1 MLKLR
6 QKRTIGVQL
15 GNMTVEDSDH
25 LLMDVNQIDFLD
37 DATAQTGD
45 CMADDY
51 DEQFYERDLA
61 SGAIVVPM
69 TLNEQPIEKH
79 GEKLPLKFR
88 LGPVSSQNMGF
99 ITAEGKYKLYPV
111 KIPRVD
117 TTKEFTTYVSS
128 LFEIYRDL
136 GDDRV
141 FNVPTIG
148 VVNSNFAKEH
158 NATVNLAM
166 EAILNEL
173 EVFIN
178 STKDLNGRLN
188 RFYELEES
196 LTILNCLRTIYFTL
210 DGQDVEENR
219 PKFIESLLNWIN
231 RSDGEP
237 DEEYIEQVFSFNG
250 STPGKKVFE
259 IQYFWKLINQLVLRG
274 LLPQAI
280 GCIERSDLLSYL
292 EGTCAVS
299 FDAIG
304 DSIELLKQ
312 YPRDSSSA
320 FREWKNLVLKLGQ
333 AFGSSATNI
342 SGELRD
348 YIEDFL
354 LVIGGNQRKIL
365 QYSRTWYESFCG
377 FLLYYIPS
385 LELSTEYL
393 EISLE
398 SNPVDVTNNWEQSCV
413 DIISGKIHSIL
424 PVMES
429 LDSCTAAFTA
439 MICEAKGLIENV
451 FENDES
457 MGEYNYEDNEM
468 LEDLFS
474 YKNGM
479 ASYMLNSFAFEL
491 CSLGDKE
498 LWPIAIGLIALS
510 LTGTRSAKK
519 MVIAELLPHYPFVT
533 NDDIEWMLSICV
545 EWRLPEIAKEIYTT
559 LGNQMLSAHNIVE
572 SIANFSK
579 AGKFELVKS
588 YSWLL
593 FEASCM
599 EGRKLDDPVLNA
611 IVSNNATAGEDFLIP
626 EDILNC
632 VVTSAMRQTLAPY
645 AILSQFYEE
654 SDSGRWDQ
662 ALYLLL
668 LLIEFPFLPKH
679 YLILLVAKFLY
690 PIFLLDDKRPIDEES
705 AAKIIEVI
713 EAKWDETDERTLN
726 LYETI
731 IETEKSLPNSTLE
744 LLKSVRKKLNF
755 KLCQT
760 FM

>member
-1 MLKLR
+1 M
-6 QKRTIGVQL
+6 TID
-15 GNMTVEDSDH
+15 DSNR
-25 LLMDVNQIDFLD
+25 LLMDVDQFDFLD
-37 DATAQTGD
+37 DGTAQLSNNKT
-45 CMADDY
+45 
-51 DEQFYERDLA
+51 DEEEQLYKRDPV
-61 SGAIVVPM
+61 SGAILVPM
-69 TLNEQPIEKH
+69 TVNDQPIEKN
-79 GEKLPLKFR
+79 GDKMPLKFK
-88 LGPVSSQNMGF
+88 LGPLSYQNMAF
-99 ITAEGKYKLYPV
+99 ITAKDKYRLYPV
-111 KIPRVD
+111 RIPRLD
-117 TTKEFTTYVSS
+117 TSKEFSAYVSS

-173 EVFIN
+173 EVFIGRV
-178 STKDLNGRLN
+178 KDQDGRVN

-196 LTILNCLRTIYFTL
+196 LTVLNCLRTMYFIL

-219 PKFIESLLNWIN
+219 SEFIESLLNWIN

-237 DEEYIEQVFSFNG
+237 DEEYIEQVFSVKD
-250 STPGKKVFE
+250 STAGKKVFE
-259 IQYFWKLINQLVLRG
+259 THYFWKLLNQLVLRG
-274 LLPQAI
+274 LLSQAI
-280 GCIERSDLLSYL
+280 GCIERSDLLPYL
-292 EGTCAVS
+292 SDTCAVS
-299 FDAIG
+299 FDAVS

-312 YPRDSSSA
+312 YPKDSSST
-320 FREWKNLVLKLGQ
+320 FREWKNLVLTLSQ
-333 AFGSSATNI
+333 AFGSSATDI

-385 LELSTEYL
+385 LELSAEYL
-393 EISLE
+393 QMSLE
-398 SNPVDVTNNWEQSCV
+398 ANVVDITNDWEQPCV

-439 MICEAKGLIENV
+439 MICEAKGLIENI
-451 FENDES
+451 FE
-457 MGEYNYEDNEM
+457 GEKNSDDYSNEDNEM

-474 YKNGM
+474 YRNGM

-498 LWPIAIGLIALS
+498 LWPVAIGLIALS
-510 LTGTRSAKK
+510 ATGTRSAKK

-559 LGNQMLSAHNIVE
+559 LGNQMLSAHNIIE
-572 SIANFSK
+572 SIANFSR
-579 AGKFELVKS
+579 AGKYELVKS

-599 EGRKLDDPVLNA
+599 EGQKLDDPVLNA
-611 IVSNNATAGEDFLIP
+611 IVSKNSPAEDDVIIP
-626 EDILNC
+626 QDILDC
-632 VVTSAMRQTLAPY
+632 VVTNSMRQTLAPY
-645 AILSQFYEE
+645 AVLSQFYELRDRE
-654 SDSGRWDQ
+654 DWGQ
-662 ALYLLL
+662 ALRLLL
-668 LLIEFPFLPKH
+668 LLIEFPYLPKH
-679 YLILLVAKFLY
+679 YLVLLVAKFLY
-690 PIFLLDDKRPIDEES
+690 PIFLLDDKKLMDEDS
-705 AAKIIEVI
+705 VATVIEVI
-713 EAKWDETDERTLN
+713 ETKWDDADEKSSN

-731 IETEKSLPNSTLE
+731 IEADKSLPSSMAT
-744 LLKSVRKKLNF
+744 LLKNLRKKLNF
-755 KLCQT
+755 KLCQA

>member
-1 MLKLR
+1 
-6 QKRTIGVQL
+6 
-15 GNMTVEDSDH
+15 MTVENSDR
-25 LLMDVNQIDFLD
+25 LLMDVGQLDFLD
-37 DATAQTGD
+37 DGTAQINDHVMGND
-45 CMADDY
+45 E
-51 DEQFYERDLA
+51 EQFYERDSA
-61 SGAIVVPM
+61 SGAILVPM
-69 TLNEQPIEKH
+69 TLNDQPIQKN
-79 GEKLPLKFR
+79 GERVPLKFK
-88 LGPVSSQNMGF
+88 LGPISSQNMGF
-99 ITAEGKYKLYPV
+99 ITAKDKYKVYPV

-117 TTKEFTTYVSS
+117 TSKEFVTYVSS

-148 VVNSNFAKEH
+148 VVNSNFAKDH
-158 NATVNLAM
+158 NAAVNLAM

-178 STKDLNGRLN
+178 SIKDQNKRLN

-196 LTILNCLRTIYFTL
+196 LTILNCLRTINFTL
-210 DGQDVEENR
+210 DGHDVEENR
-219 PKFIESLLNWIN
+219 PKFVESLLNWIN

-237 DEEYIEQVFSFNG
+237 DEEYIEQIFSVNE
-250 STPGKKVFE
+250 STSGKRVFE
-259 IQYFWKLINQLVLRG
+259 TQCFWKLLNQLVLRG
-274 LLPQAI
+274 LLSQAI
-280 GCIERSDLLSYL
+280 GCIERSDILSYL
-292 EGTCAVS
+292 DGTCTVS

-312 YPRDSSSA
+312 YPRDSSST

-354 LVIGGNQRKIL
+354 LVMGGNQRKIL

-385 LELSTEYL
+385 LELSAEYL
-393 EISLE
+393 QISLG
-398 SNPVDVTNNWEQSCV
+398 SNAIDVTNDWEQSCA

-451 FENDES
+451 FENDKS
-457 MGEYNYEDNEM
+457 VGEYDQGDNEM
-468 LEDLFS
+468 LEDLFC

-479 ASYMLNSFAFEL
+479 ASYMLNGFAFEL
-491 CSLGDKE
+491 CSLGYKE
-498 LWPIAIGLIALS
+498 LWPVAIGLIALS

-559 LGNQMLSAHNIVE
+559 LGNQMLSAHNIIE

-579 AGKFELVKS
+579 AGRFELVKS

-599 EGRKLDDPVLNA
+599 EGKKLDDPVLNA
-611 IVSNNATAGEDFLIP
+611 IVSTNASTDDDVIIP

-632 VVTSAMRQTLAPY
+632 VVTNAMRQTLAPY
-645 AILSQFYEE
+645 AVLSQFYEV
-654 SDSGRWDQ
+654 SDSGHCDQ
-662 ALYLLL
+662 ALHLLL
-668 LLIEFPFLPKH
+668 LLIEFPHLPKH
-679 YLILLVAKFLY
+679 YLVLLVARFLY
-690 PIFLLDDKRPIDEES
+690 PIFLLDDKKLIDEDS
-705 AAKIIEVI
+705 VVRIIEVV
-713 EAKWDETDERTLN
+713 ENKWDESDEKSTN

-731 IETEKSLPNSTLE
+731 IETDKSLPGSTAE
-744 LLKSVRKKLNF
+744 LIKDLRKKLNF
-755 KLCQT
+755 KLCQA

>member
-1 MLKLR
+1 MA
-6 QKRTIGVQL
+6 VD
-15 GNMTVEDSDH
+15 DSDQ
-25 LLMDVNQIDFLD
+25 LLMDVDQLDFLD
-37 DATAQTGD
+37 DGTAQVSD
-45 CMADDY
+45 HKI
-51 DEQFYERDLA
+51 DEEEQLYERDPV
-61 SGAIVVPM
+61 SGVILVPM
-69 TLNEQPIEKH
+69 TVNDQPIEKN
-79 GEKLPLKFR
+79 GDKLPLKFI
-88 LGPVSSQNMGF
+88 LGPLSYQNMGF
-99 ITAEGKYKLYPV
+99 ITAKDKYSLYPV

-117 TTKEFTTYVSS
+117 TSKEFSTYVSG

-148 VVNSNFAKEH
+148 VVNSSFAKEH

-173 EVFIN
+173 EVFI
-178 STKDLNGRLN
+178 SGIKDQNGRLN

-196 LTILNCLRTIYFTL
+196 LTILNCLRTMYFTL

-237 DEEYIEQVFSFNG
+237 DEEYIEQVFSVED
-250 STPGKKVFE
+250 STPDKKVFE
-259 IQYFWKLINQLVLRG
+259 TQYFWKLLNQLVLRG

-280 GCIERSDLLSYL
+280 GCIERSDLLPYL
-292 EGTCAVS
+292 NDTCAVS
-299 FDAIG
+299 FDAVS
-304 DSIELLKQ
+304 DSVELLKQ
-312 YPRDSSSA
+312 YPKDSSST

-333 AFGSSATNI
+333 AFGSSATDI

-354 LVIGGNQRKIL
+354 LVMGGNQRKIL

-385 LELSTEYL
+385 LELSAEYL
-393 EISLE
+393 QISLE
-398 SNPVDVTNNWEQSCV
+398 SNAVDVTNDWEQSCV

-451 FENDES
+451 FEGDKS
-457 MGEYNYEDNEM
+457 IGEYDNEDNEL

-498 LWPIAIGLIALS
+498 LWPVAIGLIALS
-510 LTGTRSAKK
+510 VTGTRSAKK

-559 LGNQMLSAHNIVE
+559 LGNQMLSAHNIIE
-572 SIANFSK
+572 SIANFSR
-579 AGKFELVKS
+579 AGRYELVKS

-611 IVSNNATAGEDFLIP
+611 IVSKNAAAEDDVIIP
-626 EDILNC
+626 KDILDC
-632 VVTSAMRQTLAPY
+632 VVTNAMRQTLAPY
-645 AILSQFYEE
+645 AVLSQFYELRDRE
-654 SDSGRWDQ
+654 DWGQ
-662 ALYLLL
+662 ALRLLL
-668 LLIEFPFLPKH
+668 LLIEFPYLPKH
-679 YLILLVAKFLY
+679 YLVLLVAKFLY
-690 PIFLLDDKRPIDEES
+690 PIFLLDDKKPMDEES
-705 AAKIIEVI
+705 VATVIEVI
-713 EAKWDETDERTLN
+713 ETKWDEADEKSSN

-731 IETEKSLPNSTLE
+731 IEADKSLPSSTAG
-744 LLKSVRKKLNF
+744 LLRNLRKKLNF
-755 KLCQT
+755 KLCQG

>member
-1 MLKLR
+1 MA
-6 QKRTIGVQL
+6 
-15 GNMTVEDSDH
+15 VEDSE
-25 LLMDVNQIDFLD
+25 LLLIDVDQLDFLD
-37 DATAQTGD
+37 DGTVQKND
-45 CMADDY
+45 DMADD
-51 DEQFYERDLA
+51 DEEQFYERDPV
-61 SGAIVVPM
+61 SGAILVPM
-69 TLNEQPIEKH
+69 TINHQPIKKD
-79 GEKLPLKFR
+79 GEKVPLKFR
-88 LGPVSSQNMGF
+88 LGPISTQNMGF
-99 ITAEGKYKLYPV
+99 ITAKDNYKLYPV

-117 TTKEFTTYVSS
+117 TSKEFTTYVSG

-136 GDDRV
+136 GDHRA

-178 STKDLNGRLN
+178 SIKDQNGRLN

-196 LTILNCLRTIYFTL
+196 LTVLNCLKTMYFTL
-210 DGQDVEENR
+210 DGQDIEEDR

-237 DEEYIEQVFSFNG
+237 DEEYIEQVFSVKDLK
-250 STPGKKVFE
+250 SGKKVFE
-259 IQYFWKLINQLVLRG
+259 TQYFWKLLNQLVLRG

-280 GCIERSDLLSYL
+280 GCIERSHILTYL
-292 EGTCAVS
+292 NDTCAVS

-304 DSIELLKQ
+304 DSVELLKQ
-312 YPRDSSSA
+312 YPRDSSNT

-333 AFGSSATNI
+333 AFGGSATTI

-354 LVIGGNQRKIL
+354 LVMGGNQRKIL

-385 LELSTEYL
+385 LELSAEYL
-393 EISLE
+393 QVSLE
-398 SNPVDVTNNWEQSCV
+398 SNAVDVTNDWEQSCV
-413 DIISGKIHSIL
+413 DIIGGKIHSIL

-451 FENDES
+451 FETNKS
-457 MGEYNYEDNEM
+457 FGEYGHEDNEM

-491 CSLGDKE
+491 CSLGNKE
-498 LWPIAIGLIALS
+498 LWPVAIGLVALS

-559 LGNQMLSAHNIVE
+559 LGNQMLSAHNIIE

-579 AGKFELVKS
+579 AGRFELVKS

-599 EGRKLDDPVLNA
+599 QGRKLDDPVLNA
-611 IVSNNATAGEDFLIP
+611 IVSNSATTKDDVMIP

-632 VVTSAMRQTLAPY
+632 VVTNAMRQTLAPY
-645 AILSQFYEE
+645 AVLSQFYEA
-654 SDSGRWDQ
+654 SDSGDWDQ
-662 ALYLLL
+662 ALHLLL
-668 LLIEFPFLPKH
+668 LLIEFPYLPKH
-679 YLILLVAKFLY
+679 YLVLLVAKFLY
-690 PIFLLDDKRPIDEES
+690 PIFLLDDKKTIDENS
-705 AAKIIEVI
+705 VAKIIDVI
-713 EAKWDETDERTLN
+713 ETEWDENDEKSSN

-731 IETEKSLPNSTLE
+731 IQTDKILPDSTAE
-744 LLKSVRKKLNF
+744 LLKNIRKKLNF
-755 KLCQT
+755 KLCQA

>member
-1 MLKLR
+1 
-6 QKRTIGVQL
+6 
-15 GNMTVEDSDH
+15 
-25 LLMDVNQIDFLD
+25 MDVDQLDFLD
-37 DATAQTGD
+37 DRTAQTSD
-45 CMADDY
+45 YKTDD
-51 DEQFYERDLA
+51 DEEQLYERDPV
-61 SGAIVVPM
+61 SGAILVPM
-69 TLNEQPIEKH
+69 TKNNQPIERN
-79 GEKLPLKFR
+79 GERLPLKFR
-88 LGPVSSQNMGF
+88 LGPISYQNMGF
-99 ITAEGKYKLYPV
+99 ITAKDKYKLYPV

-117 TTKEFTTYVSS
+117 TSREFSAYVTG

-173 EVFIN
+173 EIFIN
-178 STKDLNGRLN
+178 SIKDQNGKLN

-196 LTILNCLRTIYFTL
+196 LTILNCLRTMYFTL
-210 DGQDVEENR
+210 DGRDVEENR

-237 DEEYIEQVFSFNG
+237 DEESIEQVFSVKNSASG
-250 STPGKKVFE
+250 RKVFE
-259 IQYFWKLINQLVLRG
+259 TQYFWKLLNQLVLRG

-280 GCIERSDLLSYL
+280 GCIERSDLLPYL
-292 EGTCAVS
+292 NETCAVS

-312 YPRDSSSA
+312 YPRDSSST
-320 FREWKNLVLKLGQ
+320 FREWKNLVLKLVQ
-333 AFGSSATNI
+333 AFGSSATDI

-354 LVIGGNQRKIL
+354 LLIGGNQRKIL

-385 LELSTEYL
+385 LELSAEYL
-393 EISLE
+393 QISLE
-398 SNPVDVTNNWEQSCV
+398 ANAVDVTNDWEQSCV

-439 MICEAKGLIENV
+439 MICEAKGLIENM
-451 FENDES
+451 FEGDKS
-457 MGEYNYEDNEM
+457 IGEYDIEDNEV

-474 YKNGM
+474 YRNGM

-491 CSLGDKE
+491 CSLDNKE
-498 LWPIAIGLIALS
+498 LWPVAIGLIALS
-510 LTGTRSAKK
+510 VTGTRSAKK

-559 LGNQMLSAHNIVE
+559 LGNQMLSAHNIIE

-579 AGKFELVKS
+579 AGRFELVKS

-599 EGRKLDDPVLNA
+599 EGKKLDDPVLNA
-611 IVSNNATAGEDFLIP
+611 IVKGNTTTDDDVVIP

-632 VVTSAMRQTLAPY
+632 VVTNAMRQTLAPY
-645 AILSQFYEE
+645 AVLSQFYELR
-654 SDSGRWDQ
+654 DSEDWVQ
-662 ALYLLL
+662 ALHLLI
-668 LLIEFPFLPKH
+668 LLIEFPHLPKH
-679 YLILLVAKFLY
+679 YMVLLLAKFLY
-690 PIFLLDDKRPIDEES
+690 PIFLLDDKKQMDENS
-705 AAKIIEVI
+705 VTTIIEVI
-713 EAKWDETDERTLN
+713 ETKWDETDEKSAN
-726 LYETI
+726 LYEAI
-731 IETEKSLPNSTLE
+731 IETENNLPDSTTE
-744 LLKSVRKKLNF
+744 LLKNLRKKLNF
-755 KLCQT
+755 KLCQA